1 MEPSRMLLPVSVGIE
16 VYYLELVTL
25 VDLLDR
31 GDVISQVIAEF
42 GG

>member
-1 MEPSRMLLPVSVGIE
+1 MLLPVSVGIE

-25 VDLLDR
+25 VDRLDR